1 MSTPGESAGTLRIS
15 IRLPHSRCLASPDAI
30 VRVAEL
36 AEELGF
42 WGVSV
47 EDHYLLPR
55 HPCARPDAAEGR
67 TIYESLT
74 TLAFVAARTSRIRL
88 ITGVV
93 VLPYR
98 HPIALAKEAATID
111 ALSGGRLILGAG
123 VGALRQRLS
132 AENVNLSSSATL
144 ATREF
149 DALQVHGHRG
159 RLADEYLEAIVAL
172 WTEDPAV
179 YRGEHVSFEGL
190 DLYPRPTQDRI
201 PIWIGGRS
209 EAALRRAARHDG
221 WFPSQCT
228 VDYLRTGRERVM
240 AFAAEA
246 GSPPP
251 ADFGA
256 SNAAC
261 VLPDDAVAHE
271 AMERLYSY
279 YFTSREALLAAT
291 FTGGPERVAARIR
304 AYREAGATFLD
315 LRLLPISLESILD
328 QLRLIA
334 REVVPAVG

>member
-1 MSTPGESAGTLRIS
+1 MSILGEPAGTLRMS
-15 IRLPHSRCLASPDAI
+15 VRLPHSRCFASPDAI
-30 VRVAEL
+30 TRVAEL

-47 EDHYLLPR
+47 EDHYLLPK
-55 HPCARPDAAEGR
+55 HPCASPDAADGR

-88 ITGVV
+88 ITGVL

-123 VGALRQRLS
+123 VGALRQRVS
-132 AENVNLSSSATL
+132 AENVNLVSSAKL

-149 DALQVHGHRG
+149 DALRVIGHRG
-159 RLADEYLEAIVAL
+159 RLADEYLEALVAL
-172 WTEDPAV
+172 WSEDPAS
-179 YRGEHVSFEGL
+179 YRGEHISFDGL
-190 DLYPRPTQDRI
+190 DLYPRPTQNRI

-209 EAALRRAARHDG
+209 EAALRRAGRYDG

-228 VDYLRTGRERVM
+228 VDYLRAGRERVL
-240 AFAAEA
+240 AVAAEA

-261 VLPDDAVAHE
+261 VLPDDAVAHDT
-271 AMERLYSY
+271 MERLYSY

-291 FTGGPERVAARIR
+291 ITGAPERVAERIR

-315 LRLLPISLESILD
+315 LRLLPISLQSILD

>member
-1 MSTPGESAGTLRIS
+1 MSV
-15 IRLPHSRCLASPDAI
+15 RLPHSRCFASPDAI
-30 VRVAEL
+30 ARVAEL

-42 WGVSV
+42 WGLSV
-47 EDHYLLPR
+47 EDHYLLPK
-55 HPCARPDAAEGR
+55 HPCASPDAVDGR

-88 ITGVV
+88 VTGVL

-98 HPIALAKEAATID
+98 HPIAVAKEAATID
-111 ALSGGRLILGAG
+111 ALSGGRLLLGAG

-132 AENVNLSSSATL
+132 AEGVNLVSSATL

-149 DALQVHGHRG
+149 DALNVIGHRG
-159 RLADEYLEAIVAL
+159 RLADEYLEALVAL
-172 WTEDPAV
+172 LSEDPAS
-179 YRGEHVSFEGL
+179 YRGEHVSFDGL

-209 EAALRRAARHDG
+209 EAALRRAGRHDG

-228 VDYLRTGRERVM
+228 VDYLRTGRERVL

-246 GSPPP
+246 GTPLP
-251 ADFGA
+251 ADFGP

-261 VLPDDAVAHE
+261 VLPDDAVAHD
-271 AMERLYSY
+271 AMERLYGY
-279 YFTSREALLAAT
+279 YFTSREALLAGT
-291 FTGGPERVAARIR
+291 FTGAPERVAERIR